1 MQPDRIL
8 HPPRDPKRDIVVK
21 KERKGELKEP
31 QVVWKLIYFT
41 FGLFFSPVINQ
52 LPIFNTC

>member
-1 MQPDRIL
+1 MQPDKIR

-21 KERKGELKEP
+21 REREGEGELKEP

-41 FGLFFSPVINQ
+41 FGLFFPQ
-52 LPIFNTC
+52 